1 MIDYFQFRDE
11 KHITGDIIIFIS
23 RIINFIGLIFFIA
36 MIIKISFF
44 SSTPMNI
51 KKTLRLC
58 VLVSGI
64 FWNGSYFFPKCRDPG
79 EQKECK
85 LTGNSIE
92 TPCLVQGIV
101 EYIGI
106 NGFFAFSYYT
116 LTFSVLGFLY
126 VDLLK
131 RREKLFIYILPGIL
145 IGFHVVILPI
155 ILSLPL
161 SDQFCISSFYR
172 AYLKY
177 GKEAGCFIRA
187 PMYFYFIAY
196 IYFQIKFSSAF
207 FKSNDSEIQRIAVR
221 NHLLCEFIPMGL
233 LLIGEFLIFRL
244 VIDKAG
250 ELFHILGK
258 YSLIMY
264 ILFPKFFTSKA
275 EREIRATV
283 KENEMTTE
291 FMKGGNEDEEY
302 YY

>member
-207 FKSNDSEIQRIAVR
+207 FKSNDSEIERIAVR

-283 KENEMTTE
+283 QENEMTTE

>member
-1 MIDYFQFRDE
+1 MIDYFEIRGE
-11 KHITGDIIIFIS
+11 AIKGDIIIFIS

-36 MIIKISFF
+36 MIVKISFF
-44 SSTPMNI
+44 SSTPMNV

-58 VLVSGI
+58 VLISGI

-79 EQKECK
+79 EQTECK
-85 LTGNSIE
+85 TSGNSIG
-92 TPCLVQGIV
+92 TTCLVQGII

-106 NGFFAFSYYT
+106 NGYFAFSYYS
-116 LTFSVLGFLY
+116 LTFSIIGFLY
-126 VDLLK
+126 LDILN
-131 RREKLFIYILPGIL
+131 RREKLFKYILPGIL
-145 IGFHVVILPI
+145 IGFHVAILPI

-244 VIDKAG
+244 VFDPLG
-250 ELFHILGK
+250 EVFHILGK

-264 ILFPKFFTSKA
+264 ILFPKFFISKA
-275 EREIRATV
+275 EKAIRETL

-291 FMKGGNEDEEY
+291 FIKGGNEDDVY
-302 YY
+302 Y

>member
-1 MIDYFQFRDE
+1 MIDYFDFRDNT
-11 KHITGDIIIFIS
+11 HIKGDIIIFIS

-36 MIIKISFF
+36 MIVKISFF
-44 SSTPMNI
+44 SSTPMNV

-58 VLVSGI
+58 VLISGI
-64 FWNGSYFFPKCRDPG
+64 FWNGSYFFPKCDDPG
-79 EQKECK
+79 DQSKCK
-85 LTGNSIE
+85 TSGNSIGS
-92 TPCLVQGIV
+92 PCIVQGII

-106 NGFFAFSYYT
+106 NGYFAFSYYT
-116 LTFSVLGFLY
+116 LTFSIIGFLY
-126 VDLLK
+126 LDLLK
-131 RREKLFIYILPGIL
+131 RREQLFKYILPGIL
-145 IGFHVVILPI
+145 IGFHVAILPI

-161 SDQFCISSFYR
+161 RDQFCISSFYR

-177 GKEAGCFIRA
+177 GKKAGCFIRA

-207 FKSNDSEIQRIAVR
+207 FKSNDSEIKRIAVR

-244 VIDKAG
+244 VIDPFG
-250 ELFHILGK
+250 EVFHILGK

-275 EREIRATV
+275 EKAIRETL

-291 FMKGGNEDEEY
+291 FIKGGNEDDVY
-302 YY
+302 Y

>member
-1 MIDYFQFRDE
+1 MIDYFQFRGE
-11 KHITGDIIIFIS
+11 FIKGDIIIFIS

-36 MIIKISFF
+36 MIVKISFF
-44 SSTPMNI
+44 SSTPMNV

-58 VLVSGI
+58 VLISGI

-79 EQKECK
+79 EQTECK
-85 LTGNSIE
+85 TSGNSIG
-92 TPCLVQGIV
+92 TTCLVQGII

-106 NGFFAFSYYT
+106 NGYFAFSYYS
-116 LTFSVLGFLY
+116 LTFSIIGFLY
-126 VDLLK
+126 LDILN
-131 RREKLFIYILPGIL
+131 RREKLFKYILPGIL

-155 ILSLPL
+155 ILSIPL

-244 VIDKAG
+244 VFDPLG
-250 ELFHILGK
+250 EVFHILGK

-264 ILFPKFFTSKA
+264 ILFPKFFISKA
-275 EREIRATV
+275 EKAIRETL

-291 FMKGGNEDEEY
+291 FIKGGNEDDVY
-302 YY
+302 Y

>member
-131 RREKLFIYILPGIL
+131 RREKLFIYILPGII
-145 IGFHVVILPI
+145 IGFNVVILPI
-155 ILSLPL
+155 ILSIML

-177 GKEAGCFIRA
+177 GGKAGCFIRA
-187 PMYFYFIAY
+187 PMFLYFIVY

-207 FKSNDSEIQRIAVR
+207 FKSNDSELERLALR
-221 NHLLCEFIPMGL
+221 NHLICQFVPIGM
-233 LLIGEFLIFRL
+233 LLIGEFLIFRFTF
-244 VIDKAG
+244 DPFG

-264 ILFPKFFTSKA
+264 FLFPKLFQSKA
-275 EREIRATV
+275 ESDIMATL
-283 KENEMTTE
+283 KDNEMTTE
-291 FMKGGNEDEEY
+291 FQLKNEDDEEIM
-302 YY
+302 